1 MSFEPDLQS
10 ALAAVM
16 PPELRELLRG
26 RALRLGRPVW
36 GGRPGRHLAA
46 RAGLGDEFRGHR
58 AYVPGDDLR
67 RLDWRAAGRSD
78 RLVLRQ
84 HDAEDVA
91 SLVFLLDGSG
101 AMAYGTGPERKAGRA
116 AALVAGLASLAA
128 RQGERLGLG
137 RGAGGEAQLQHVR
150 PVGGARRAAVL
161 ARALAEAPAGA
172 CPWPRL
178 VADAAP
184 QLPRRSLVVLVSDFL
199 DPCAEGQAPPDM
211 AEEEGLGPAERGL
224 LDGLAA
230 LAGAGHAVVLVQVL
244 HRDEVEFPWTGRDLL
259 RFEDLRGAATPIEGQ
274 GAGLRA
280 AYRGRVARYLAAFA
294 AGCAGRGLLLHRSV
308 TDRPVTGS
316 FLALLRALAGEG
328 GAALEEVAP

>member
-1 MSFEPDLQS
+1 MSAEPDLQS

-36 GGRPGRHLAA
+36 GGRAGRHLAA

-101 AMAYGTGPERKAGRA
+101 AMAYGTGPERKASRA

-137 RGAGGEAQLQHVR
+137 RGCGGEAQLQHLR
-150 PVGGARRAAVL
+150 PQGGARRVVAL

-178 VADAAP
+178 LAEATP
-184 QLPRRSLVVLVSDFL
+184 QLPRRGLIVLVSDFL
-199 DPCAEGQAPPDM
+199 DPCGGGAPEDM
-211 AEEEGLGPAERGL
+211 SEEAGMAPAEL
-224 LDGLAA
+224 AWLDALAA

-244 HRDEVEFPWTGRDLL
+244 HRDEIEFPWTGRDLL
-259 RFEDLRGAATPIEGQ
+259 RFEDLRGVARPVEGQ

-280 AYRGRVARYLAAFA
+280 AYQRRVTAYLAAFA
-294 AGCAGRGLLLHRSV
+294 AGCAARGLVCHRCVS
-308 TDRPVTGS
+308 DQPVTAS
-316 FLALLRALAGEG
+316 FLGLLRALAGEPVG
-328 GAALEEVAP
+328 EALA